1 MIIDCAKNKQIEELR
16 RWSMKQN
23 ELRKKEK
30 KHSMI
35 ERSSFTLQDNRTS
48 KINEAEKN
56 K

>member
-1 MIIDCAKNKQIEELR
+1 MSL
-16 RWSMKQN
+16 N
-23 ELRKKEK
+23 ELMKKEK